1 MPSDFISS
9 GIQNILKDGIYLHLE
24 TKEEEQYYASKL
36 HQYFEEETEFRT
48 YLGKGNVIEV
58 ESFDMTLAVEI
69 LITDSTLY
77 LVPYVSDIFE
87 IFTEVLKFIAYKH
100 ELIMTEFRGIE
111 VTKIQSV
118 NELNR
123 ANNEKTEQ
131 QNRENNTEEEP
142 SSDDDYEWI

>member
-1 MPSDFISS
+1 
-9 GIQNILKDGIYLHLE
+9 
-24 TKEEEQYYASKL
+24 
-36 HQYFEEETEFRT
+36 
-48 YLGKGNVIEV
+48 
-58 ESFDMTLAVEI
+58 
-69 LITDSTLY
+69 
-77 LVPYVSDIFE
+77 
-87 IFTEVLKFIAYKH
+87 
-100 ELIMTEFRGIE
+100 MTEFRGIE